1 MGRIKDITGERFGK
15 LVAVKNVGVNKHKRA
30 LWLCKCDCGNEC
42 VVTSQ
47 ELNKGDTQSCGCL
60 HKEAITKANKKDM
73 LNKRF
78 GRLVVIEENGK
89 DKNGSIKWRCKCD
102 CGNEITVI
110 GNSLRNGHTKS
121 CDCLKNDSIKELWNN
136 EDYKNRMRQLRIDMN
151 EEMWND
157 EEKKEQLRT
166 RIQDS
171 WNNEERRKQA
181 SKATKQQWQDEDF
194 RNKNSGEN
202 HRWFNSELTEEERQK
217 HRTEKGYSKW
227 KQQVKKQANFICDC
241 CGYKGEECDGF
252 MVAHH
257 LENYKNNEDLRLD
270 TNNGVCL
277 CEQCHKEFHKWM
289 GGNKIECTK
298 EDYITFKDAM
308 NTKQVE

>member
-47 ELNKGDTQSCGCL
+47 ELN
-60 HKEAITKANKKDM
+60 
-73 LNKRF
+73 
-78 GRLVVIEENGK
+78 
-89 DKNGSIKWRCKCD
+89 
-102 CGNEITVI
+102 
-110 GNSLRNGHTKS
+110 
-121 CDCLKNDSIKELWNN
+121 
-136 EDYKNRMRQLRIDMN
+136 
-151 EEMWND
+151 
-157 EEKKEQLRT
+157 
-166 RIQDS
+166 
-171 WNNEERRKQA
+171 
-181 SKATKQQWQDEDF
+181 
-194 RNKNSGEN
+194 
-202 HRWFNSELTEEERQK
+202 
-217 HRTEKGYSKW
+217 
-227 KQQVKKQANFICDC
+227 
-241 CGYKGEECDGF
+241 KGEECDGF